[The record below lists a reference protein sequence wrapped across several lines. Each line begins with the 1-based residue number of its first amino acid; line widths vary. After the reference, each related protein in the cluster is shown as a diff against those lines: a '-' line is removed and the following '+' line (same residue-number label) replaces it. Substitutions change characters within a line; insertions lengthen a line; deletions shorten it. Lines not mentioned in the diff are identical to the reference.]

1 MRISEATGRGARQ
14 GVSSGSLRN
23 RDSKVQNT
31 TTANEKL
38 GNGRERASPDWR
50 SSGVLLVVDDE
61 PMVRLVMTTVLSARG
76 FDVLEAEDGHQALR
90 IFRERRDDI
99 RAVLLDMSMPG
110 MDGAETSRE
119 LHRLRPEIPVVL
131 LSGLNERDTVDFTA
145 GTELAGF
152 LPKPFKPAALV
163 DKVREVLEG
172 SAVRDAEPAS

>member
-1 MRISEATGRGARQ
+1 
-14 GVSSGSLRN
+14 
-23 RDSKVQNT
+23 
-31 TTANEKL
+31 
-38 GNGRERASPDWR
+38 
-50 SSGVLLVVDDE
+50 
-61 PMVRLVMTTVLSARG
+61 MTTVLSARG
-76 FDVLEAEDGHQALR
+76 FVVLEAEDGHEALR

-110 MDGAETSRE
+110 MNGAETSRE

-131 LSGLNERDTVDFTA
+131 LSGHNERDTVDFTA